1 MELAALRKM
10 VAATIVLLLI
20 YQMGTWIAA
29 FFGGFWGGLA
39 AVVVAAVSLI
49 GVRLA
54 GIGACS
60 TAWFLVPS
68 LAFAVVP
75 LVAKVWSALADKQ
88 STWIDHIIAVTPLLV
103 GFVIP
108 VVLLLI
114 VYIGLR
120 RRTLVELHT
129 ANQ

>member
-1 MELAALRKM
+1 M
-10 VAATIVLLLI
+10 VATTIVLLLI

-39 AVVVAAVSLI
+39 AVVVATVSLV

-54 GIGACS
+54 GIGARS

-75 LVAKVWSALADKQ
+75 LVGKVWGALADKQ
-88 STWIDHIIAVTPLLV
+88 STWIDHVIAITPLLV

-108 VVLLLI
+108 VVLLLL

-120 RRTLVELHT
+120 RRTL
-129 ANQ
+129 

>member
-1 MELAALRKM
+1 VKLAALRKM

-20 YQMGTWIAA
+20 YQMGTWIAV
-29 FFGGFWGGLA
+29 FFGGYWGGLA
-39 AVVVAAVSLI
+39 AVVVAAVSLV

-54 GIGACS
+54 GIGARS

-88 STWIDHIIAVTPLLV
+88 STWTDHVIAITPLLV
-103 GFVIP
+103 GFLIP
-108 VVLLLI
+108 VVLLVL

-120 RRTLVELHT
+120 RRTLVD
-129 ANQ
+129 